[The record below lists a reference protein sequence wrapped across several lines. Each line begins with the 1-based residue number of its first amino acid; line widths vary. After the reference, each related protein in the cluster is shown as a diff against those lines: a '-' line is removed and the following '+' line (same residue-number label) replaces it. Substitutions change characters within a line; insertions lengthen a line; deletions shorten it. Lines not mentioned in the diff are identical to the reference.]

1 MSVGVGF
8 VAGRAGAGTGT
19 APGEGSRAEARVRI
33 VRAGDTLWNIAV
45 NLAGTGQDP
54 RPLVDDLIELND
66 LHDAL
71 IVPGQ
76 RLKLP

>member
-1 MSVGVGF
+1 M
-8 VAGRAGAGTGT
+8 AGRAGAGT